1 MLTSSA
7 RTVLDL
13 AGHIELAG
21 ISSGELA
28 SKDNERCQVA
38 VLILKS
44 RNPRHAAGLDA
55 TGRKNLS
62 GFSAYS

>member
-7 RTVLDL
+7 RTVLDP
-13 AGHIELAG
+13 AEHIKLAG

-38 VLILKS
+38 VLIL
-44 RNPRHAAGLDA
+44 
-55 TGRKNLS
+55 
-62 GFSAYS
+62 